1 LPIYLKTNQEEVS
14 FTAKEEMDFKMASR
28 LLVLASFVKFISDMH
43 EEFALFFFSGYATV
57 FVKKR
62 AWIPRGKLPDS
73 QTCENLKRKRQTLCN
88 STRESKSLK
97 NIAIN

>member
-1 LPIYLKTNQEEVS
+1 MPIYLKTNQEEVS

-43 EEFALFFFSGYATV
+43 EEFALFFFSGYA
-57 FVKKR
+57 
-62 AWIPRGKLPDS
+62 RGKLPDS